1 MPVVQVLV
9 TVQDRT
15 DSQAGKKQNRSLA
28 GSVHVKD
35 DKQSNQYETIEP
47 AVFFYKTGT
56 NQDLNR
62 GKPGSQHSCKLEG
75 EGQEGN

>member
-9 TVQDRT
+9 TVQ
-15 DSQAGKKQNRSLA
+15 AGKKKQNRSLA

-47 AVFFYKTGT
+47 AVFFT
-56 NQDLNR
+56 
-62 GKPGSQHSCKLEG
+62 KPV
-75 EGQEGN
+75 